1 MIGYQNPNQGNARR
15 KQLAQF
21 LKGQGQQRAQSANRM
36 RGMNTSAMA
45 RRSPGSGNPFFK
57 GSSKA
62 SPEKFAFANQKP
74 SLKTLLGLVG
84 KNMGNGGFAGQF
96 FSPDLPVGGL
106 GWGGDV
112 GDSPYTPAPSGPF
125 TGDGSG
131 MGGTYVGT
139 PGEDIYGAAADSFSG
154 LGSQP
159 NVDPAAFNALFGG
172 GVGTSL
178 LAPTSMPGFDP
189 NSFLRS
195 YNGPSQPILGDNIY
209 GLLR

>member
-15 KQLAQF
+15 KQLAQY

-36 RGMNTSAMA
+36 RGMNTSALG

-106 GWGGDV
+106 GWGGEVADE
-112 GDSPYTPAPSGPF
+112 PYTPLSGGEISSPLEPYYDPTVPVGAPGGQTYGDAVEGNVENIWNFNSPGP
-125 TGDGSG
+125 TTS
-131 MGGTYVGT
+131 
-139 PGEDIYGAAADSFSG
+139 
-154 LGSQP
+154 
-159 NVDPAAFNALFGG
+159 GG
-172 GVGTSL
+172 GV
-178 LAPTSMPGFDP
+178 DP
-189 NSFLRS
+189 IFRYMQSYGGRS
-195 YNGPSQPILGDNIY
+195 QFNPILGDLVY
-209 GLLR
+209 GLL